1 LKSAFFKSAL
11 LKSTLVS
18 LLLLL
23 LSLPA
28 HSDAVVIPFETLWE
42 VDNNESVAIKTYN
55 YASTRP
61 QVTIDWGDGQTEKFI
76 SPQTRGLWENETSIK
91 HTYINKGSY
100 KVKIYFVDS
109 PIRFDNQT
117 ALKAVLNWGNYGC
130 FITHGI
136 FQNSGLE
143 RVDAEGQPN
152 CESFT
157 GMFYMAKYFN
167 DDLNHWDMSEATR
180 ISSMFYGAEKF
191 NGNISSWDTSKV
203 EYATSLFNNAK
214 SFNSDISQWNTKN
227 LANAEY
233 LFSGASQL
241 NQDLSNWDL
250 TKLTDIDSLFYNAKS
265 FKGPLPKFNFNDITY
280 VRNAFYGVSSLKVD
294 LSNWNTDHIRYCYHF
309 VDPGDHKIIL
319 PSFKNCSIAGTK

>member
-1 LKSAFFKSAL
+1 M
-11 LKSTLVS
+11 KSTLVS

>member
-1 LKSAFFKSAL
+1 MKSAL
-11 LKSTLVS
+11 LESTLAP
-18 LLLLL
+18 LLFLL

-61 QVTIDWGDGQTEKFI
+61 KVTIDWGDGQTEKFI

-152 CESFT
+152 CEIFT
-157 GMFYMAKYFN
+157 GMFYMAKSFN
-167 DDLNHWDMSEATR
+167 DDLNHWDMSAVTR

-250 TKLTDIDSLFYNAKS
+250 TKLTDLDSLFYNAKS

-309 VDPGDHKIIL
+309 VDLGDHKIIL